1 MIFLKISKGKHPFL
15 LASCEQGGF
24 ELQTPWFEVDLT
36 QVLSYRLGGVNSN
49 FNISLKSL
57 K

>member
-1 MIFLKISKGKHPFL
+1 MIFLSLEGKILFF
-15 LASCEQGGF
+15 CEQGGF
-24 ELQTPWFEVDLT
+24 EPQTPWFEVDLT